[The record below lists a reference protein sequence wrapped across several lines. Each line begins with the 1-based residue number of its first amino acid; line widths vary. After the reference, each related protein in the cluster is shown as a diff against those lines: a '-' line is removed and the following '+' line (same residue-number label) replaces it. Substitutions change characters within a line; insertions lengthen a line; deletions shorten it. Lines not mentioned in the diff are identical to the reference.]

1 MEIDTLYFIQIVCN
15 SYLVSL
21 VLMTQFIT
29 YPTFLNIDKD
39 KFSDYHRKYVNNI
52 SFIVAPVM
60 LIELS
65 TLSLIAY
72 FSSEFLI
79 IKSLFLLLVIWL
91 TTFFIMIPSHNR
103 ISKSFNIKEIKSRL
117 SGWQLSSFEESYSFK
132 EKNGISLIK
141 HKLLNK

>member
-21 VLMTQFIT
+21 VFMTQFIT
-29 YPTFLNIDKD
+29 YPTFLYIDKD
-39 KFSDYHRKYVNNI
+39 KFSEYHRKYVNNI

-60 LIELS
+60 LIELL

-79 IKSLFLLLVIWL
+79 IKSLILLLVIWL

-103 ISKSFNIKEIKSRL
+103 ISKSFNKKEI
-117 SGWQLSSFEESYSFK
+117 
-132 EKNGISLIK
+132 ISLINYNWVRTILWSF
-141 HKLLNK
+141 KLLLIIFLYFEKF

>member
-21 VLMTQFIT
+21 VFMTQFIT
-29 YPTFLNIDKD
+29 YPTFLNIDID

-60 LIELS
+60 LIELL

-79 IKSLFLLLVIWL
+79 IKSLILLLVIWL

-103 ISKSFNIKEIKSRL
+103 ISKSYNKKEI
-117 SGWQLSSFEESYSFK
+117 
-132 EKNGISLIK
+132 ISLINYNWVRTILWSF
-141 HKLLNK
+141 KLLLIIFLYFEKF

>member
-1 MEIDTLYFIQIVCN
+1 MEIDILYFIQIICN

-21 VLMTQFIT
+21 VIMTQFIT
-29 YPTFLNIDKD
+29 YPTFLDIDKD
-39 KFSDYHRKYVNNI
+39 KFSDYHRKYVNNM

-60 LIELS
+60 LIEFL

-79 IKSLFLLLVIWL
+79 IKGLFLLLVIWL

-103 ISKSFNIKEIKSRL
+103 ISKSFNIKEIKSLINYNWIRTIL
-117 SGWQLSSFEESYSFK
+117 WSFK
-132 EKNGISLIK
+132 LLVIIFLYYEKF
-141 HKLLNK
+141 

>member
-103 ISKSFNIKEIKSRL
+103 ISKSFNIKEIKSLINYNWIRTIL
-117 SGWQLSSFEESYSFK
+117 WSFK
-132 EKNGISLIK
+132 LLVIIFLYYEKF
-141 HKLLNK
+141 

>member
-21 VLMTQFIT
+21 VFMTQFIT
-29 YPTFLNIDKD
+29 YPTFLHIDKD
-39 KFSDYHRKYVNNI
+39 KFSEYHRKYVNNI

-60 LIELS
+60 LIELL

-79 IKSLFLLLVIWL
+79 IKSLILLLLIWL

-103 ISKSFNIKEIKSRL
+103 ISKSFNKKEI
-117 SGWQLSSFEESYSFK
+117 
-132 EKNGISLIK
+132 ISLINYNWVRTILWSF
-141 HKLLNK
+141 KLLLIIFLYFEKF

>member
-21 VLMTQFIT
+21 VFMTQFIT

-60 LIELS
+60 LIELL

-103 ISKSFNIKEIKSRL
+103 ISKSFNIKEIKSLINYNWIRTIL
-117 SGWQLSSFEESYSFK
+117 WSFK
-132 EKNGISLIK
+132 LLVIIFLYYEKF
-141 HKLLNK
+141 

>member
-21 VLMTQFIT
+21 VFMTQFIT
-29 YPTFLNIDKD
+29 YPTFLHIDKD
-39 KFSDYHRKYVNNI
+39 KFSEYYRKYVNNI

-60 LIELS
+60 LIELL

-72 FSSEFLI
+72 LSSEFLI

-103 ISKSFNIKEIKSRL
+103 ISKSFNIKEIKSLINYNWIRTIL
-117 SGWQLSSFEESYSFK
+117 WSFK
-132 EKNGISLIK
+132 LLVIIFLYYEKF
-141 HKLLNK
+141 

>member
-1 MEIDTLYFIQIVCN
+1 MEIDILYFIQIVSN

-21 VLMTQFIT
+21 VIMTQFIT
-29 YPTFLNIDKD
+29 YPTFLNIDKG
-39 KFSDYHRKYVNNI
+39 KFSDYHKKYVNNM

-60 LIELS
+60 LIELL
-65 TLSLIAY
+65 TLCLIAY

-103 ISKSFNIKEIKSRL
+103 ISKSFNIKEIKSLINYNWIRTIL
-117 SGWQLSSFEESYSFK
+117 WSFK
-132 EKNGISLIK
+132 
-141 HKLLNK
+141 LLVII

>member
-1 MEIDTLYFIQIVCN
+1 VEIDTLFFIQIVCN

-21 VLMTQFIT
+21 VFMTQFIT
-29 YPTFLNIDKD
+29 YPTFLNIDID

-60 LIELS
+60 LIELL

-79 IKSLFLLLVIWL
+79 IKSLILLLVIWL

-103 ISKSFNIKEIKSRL
+103 ISKSYNKKEI
-117 SGWQLSSFEESYSFK
+117 
-132 EKNGISLIK
+132 ISLINYNWVRTILWSF
-141 HKLLNK
+141 KLLLIIFLYFEKF

>member
-1 MEIDTLYFIQIVCN
+1 MEIDTLYFIQLVCN

-21 VLMTQFIT
+21 VFMTQFIT
-29 YPTFLNIDKD
+29 YPTFLNIDID

-60 LIELS
+60 LIELL

-79 IKSLFLLLVIWL
+79 IKSLILLLVIWL

-103 ISKSFNIKEIKSRL
+103 ISKSYNKKEI
-117 SGWQLSSFEESYSFK
+117 
-132 EKNGISLIK
+132 ISLINYNWVRTILWSF
-141 HKLLNK
+141 KLLLIIFLYFEKF

>member
-21 VLMTQFIT
+21 VFMTQFIT
-29 YPTFLNIDKD
+29 YPTFLHIDKD
-39 KFSDYHRKYVNNI
+39 KFSEYHRKYVNNI

-60 LIELS
+60 LIELL

-79 IKSLFLLLVIWL
+79 IKSLILLFVIWL

-103 ISKSFNIKEIKSRL
+103 ISKSFNKKEIISLTNYNWVRTIL
-117 SGWQLSSFEESYSFK
+117 WSFK
-132 EKNGISLIK
+132 LLLIIFLYFEKF
-141 HKLLNK
+141 

>member
-21 VLMTQFIT
+21 VFMTQFIT
-29 YPTFLNIDKD
+29 YPTFLHIDKD
-39 KFSDYHRKYVNNI
+39 KFSEYHRKYVNNI

-60 LIELS
+60 LIEFL

-79 IKSLFLLLVIWL
+79 IKSLILLLVIWL

-103 ISKSFNIKEIKSRL
+103 ISKSFNKKEIISLTNYNWVRTIL
-117 SGWQLSSFEESYSFK
+117 WSFK
-132 EKNGISLIK
+132 LLLIIFLYFEKF
-141 HKLLNK
+141 

>member
-21 VLMTQFIT
+21 VFMTQFIT
-29 YPTFLNIDKD
+29 YPTFLHIDKD
-39 KFSDYHRKYVNNI
+39 KFSEYHRKYVNNI

-60 LIELS
+60 LIELL

-79 IKSLFLLLVIWL
+79 IKSLILLLVIWL

-103 ISKSFNIKEIKSRL
+103 ISKSFNKKEI
-117 SGWQLSSFEESYSFK
+117 
-132 EKNGISLIK
+132 ISLINYNWVRTILWSL
-141 HKLLNK
+141 KLLLIIFLYFEKF

>member
-21 VLMTQFIT
+21 VFMTQFIT
-29 YPTFLNIDKD
+29 YPTFLHIDKD
-39 KFSDYHRKYVNNI
+39 KFSEYHRKYVNNI

-60 LIELS
+60 LIELL

-79 IKSLFLLLVIWL
+79 IKSLILLLVIWL

-103 ISKSFNIKEIKSRL
+103 ISKSFNKKEI
-117 SGWQLSSFEESYSFK
+117 
-132 EKNGISLIK
+132 ISLINYNWVRTILWSFK
-141 HKLLNK
+141 IGRAHV

>member
-21 VLMTQFIT
+21 VFMTQFIT
-29 YPTFLNIDKD
+29 YPTFLHIDKD
-39 KFSDYHRKYVNNI
+39 KFSEYHRKYVNNI

-60 LIELS
+60 LIELL

-103 ISKSFNIKEIKSRL
+103 ISKSFNIKEIKSLINYNWIRTIL
-117 SGWQLSSFEESYSFK
+117 WSFK
-132 EKNGISLIK
+132 LLVIIFLFYEKF
-141 HKLLNK
+141 

>member
-1 MEIDTLYFIQIVCN
+1 VEIDTLYFIQIVCN

-21 VLMTQFIT
+21 VFMTQFIT
-29 YPTFLNIDKD
+29 YPTFLHIDKD
-39 KFSDYHRKYVNNI
+39 KFSEYHRKYVNNI

-60 LIELS
+60 LIELL

-79 IKSLFLLLVIWL
+79 IKSLILLLVIWL

-103 ISKSFNIKEIKSRL
+103 ISKSFNKKEI
-117 SGWQLSSFEESYSFK
+117 
-132 EKNGISLIK
+132 ISLINYNWVRTILWSF
-141 HKLLNK
+141 KLLLIIFLYFEKF

>member
-21 VLMTQFIT
+21 VFMTQFIT
-29 YPTFLNIDKD
+29 YPTFLHIDKD
-39 KFSDYHRKYVNNI
+39 KFSEYHRKYVNNI

-60 LIELS
+60 LIELL

-79 IKSLFLLLVIWL
+79 IKSLILLLVIWL

-103 ISKSFNIKEIKSRL
+103 ISKSFNKKEIISLTNYNWVRTIL
-117 SGWQLSSFEESYSFK
+117 WSFK
-132 EKNGISLIK
+132 LLLIIFLYFEKF
-141 HKLLNK
+141 

>member
-1 MEIDTLYFIQIVCN
+1 MEIDTLYFIQLVCN

-60 LIELS
+60 LIELL

-103 ISKSFNIKEIKSRL
+103 ISKSFNIKEIKSLINYNWIRTIL
-117 SGWQLSSFEESYSFK
+117 WSFK
-132 EKNGISLIK
+132 LLVIIFLYYEKF
-141 HKLLNK
+141 

>member
-1 MEIDTLYFIQIVCN
+1 MEIDTLYFIQLVCN

-21 VLMTQFIT
+21 VFMTQFIT

-60 LIELS
+60 LIELL
-65 TLSLIAY
+65 TLFLIAY
-72 FSSEFLI
+72 FSKDFLI
-79 IKSLFLLLVIWL
+79 IKSLILLLVIWL

-103 ISKSFNIKEIKSRL
+103 ISKSFNIKEIKSLINYNWIRTIL
-117 SGWQLSSFEESYSFK
+117 WSFK
-132 EKNGISLIK
+132 LLVIIFLYYEKF
-141 HKLLNK
+141 

>member
-1 MEIDTLYFIQIVCN
+1 VEIDTLYFIQIVCN

-21 VLMTQFIT
+21 VFMTQFIT
-29 YPTFLNIDKD
+29 YPTFLHIDKD
-39 KFSDYHRKYVNNI
+39 KFSEYHRKYVNNI

-60 LIELS
+60 LIELL

-79 IKSLFLLLVIWL
+79 IKSLILLLVIWL

-103 ISKSFNIKEIKSRL
+103 ISKSFNIKEIKSLINYNWIRTIL
-117 SGWQLSSFEESYSFK
+117 WSFK
-132 EKNGISLIK
+132 LLVIIFLFYEKF
-141 HKLLNK
+141 

>member
-21 VLMTQFIT
+21 VFMTQFIT
-29 YPTFLNIDKD
+29 YPTFLHIDKD
-39 KFSDYHRKYVNNI
+39 KFSEYHRKYVNNI

-60 LIELS
+60 LIELL

-79 IKSLFLLLVIWL
+79 IKSLILLLVIWL

-103 ISKSFNIKEIKSRL
+103 ISKSFNKKEIKSLINYNWIRTIL
-117 SGWQLSSFEESYSFK
+117 WSFK
-132 EKNGISLIK
+132 LLVIIFLYYEKF
-141 HKLLNK
+141 